1 MRARYFPSLEH
12 GLLPEVREGRADDG
26 VAARAARTHLAAQA
40 VHPAV
45 PRAGAAVLQLAP
57 GLRARGGFS
66 NILNFAEKKMYSVLV
81 KNVVECMT
89 RRRLH

>member
-1 MRARYFPSLEH
+1 M
-12 GLLPEVREGRADDG
+12 REGRADDG

-57 GLRARGGFS
+57 RLRAEGDVLTSSISAENKMNSVLQCQKCCRVRDSTPLTLAPMALDLRGG
-66 NILNFAEKKMYSVLV
+66 
-81 KNVVECMT
+81 
-89 RRRLH
+89 